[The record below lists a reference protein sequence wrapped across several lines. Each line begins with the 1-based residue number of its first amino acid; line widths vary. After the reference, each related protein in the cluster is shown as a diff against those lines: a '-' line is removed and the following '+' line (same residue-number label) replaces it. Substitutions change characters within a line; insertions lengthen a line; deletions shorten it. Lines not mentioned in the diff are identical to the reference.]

1 MIQVTPTISIG
12 EDEPKEEFTL
22 ATGPGGQNV
31 NKVSTG
37 VRLRFSVDSPSISD
51 SVRERLI
58 STARGRITGAGE
70 LVIEARRF
78 RTQAANRK
86 DALNRLIEL
95 IQKAAQE
102 PKIHRKTKPTL
113 GSKERRLK
121 AKHHRGETK
130 RQRKVTS
137 DGLDGDS

>member
-1 MIQVTPTISIG
+1 MIRVTRMISI
-12 EDEPKEEFTL
+12 DEREVKEEFTL
-22 ATGPGGQNV
+22 ASGPGGQNV
-31 NKVSTG
+31 NKVSTA
-37 VRLRFSVDSPSISD
+37 VRLRFNVDSPSIPD

-58 STARGRITGAGE
+58 STAGVRVTDARE

-95 IQKAAQE
+95 IQKACKE

-121 AKHHRGETK
+121 TKHHRAVIK
-130 RQRKVTS
+130 QSRKKTDEAS
-137 DGLDGDS
+137 DG

>member
-1 MIQVTPTISIG
+1 MIQVTPTISI
-12 EDEPKEEFTL
+12 DEHELKEEFIL
-22 ATGPGGQNV
+22 ASGPGGQNV
-31 NKVSTG
+31 NKVCTA
-37 VRLRFSVDSPSISD
+37 VRLRFSVDSPSIPD

-58 STARGRITGAGE
+58 STARGRITEARD

-95 IQKAAQE
+95 IAKAAQE
-102 PKIHRKTKPTL
+102 PKIHRKTKPTP

-121 AKHHRGETK
+121 AKHYRAETK
-130 RQRKVTS
+130 RERKVTS
-137 DGLDGDS
+137 DGLEG